1 MPVSVLRRLLV
12 LAAGCLPLAGI
23 AQPDTEPKFPAL
35 MKIVVPFSAGASNDA
50 IARAVS
56 PLLAKRLGTTVIVEN
71 KPGAAGVIGADYVAK
86 APADGSVLLLTSST
100 FLTAAA
106 TQIKMPYDPTTA
118 FAPVAIIGD
127 GPMLLAVSAQTPVKS
142 IGEFIAAAK
151 AKPGALTY
159 GTSGTGSIAHL
170 ATEMLADAAH
180 FKMTHVPYKGAANA
194 LLDMAGGQI
203 DMMISNYTSIAPQIK
218 SGKVRALAVTSAQ
231 ANPAFADLP
240 PVSSVVPGYAA
251 DIWVAIFA
259 PAAMPPALV
268 ARLNREL
275 AQIAKTPEVRGLLE
289 PDGAVPVA
297 LPPAD
302 VSKRVKSDL
311 ALWKRIAVDKKI
323 VAE

>member
-1 MPVSVLRRLLV
+1 MVVSNLTRLLV
-12 LAAGCLPLAGI
+12 LAVGCLPMLSS
-23 AQPDTEPKFPAL
+23 AQSEAEPKLPAL

-71 KPGAAGVIGADYVAK
+71 RPGAAGVIGADYVAK
-86 APADGSVLLLTSST
+86 SPGDGSVLLLTSST

-106 TQIKMPYDPTTA
+106 TQPKLPYDSLTA
-118 FAPVAIIGD
+118 FSPVALIGD

-151 AKPGALTY
+151 AKPGAMTY

-180 FKMTHVPYKGAANA
+180 FRMTHVPYKGASNA

-231 ANPAFADLP
+231 GNPVFSELP
-240 PVSSVVPGYAA
+240 PVSSAVPGYAA
-251 DIWVAIFA
+251 DIWVALFA
-259 PAAMPPALV
+259 PASMPPALV

-275 AQIAKTPEVRGLLE
+275 VQIAKGPEVKALLE
-289 PDGAVPVA
+289 PDGATPMA
-297 LPPAD
+297 LTPEE
-302 VSKRVKSDL
+302 VSKRIKSDL
-311 ALWKRIAVDKKI
+311 ALWKKIALEKKI
-323 VAE
+323 VIE